1 LVFLYKPHWWEW
13 PDKQE
18 ERVAM
23 GLMMSLSRR
32 IDGLTERIGRLAAWL
47 VLAAVLISAGN
58 AISRKAFSLSSN
70 ALLEAQWYLFGAVFM
85 LGAAWTLKRNE
96 HIRIDILS
104 SRLPKAFR
112 DWLEIIGHAFFLIPF
127 ALIHVYFSIPF
138 FMSAFRSGEVS
149 TNVGGLPIWPAKLLI
164 LVGFGLLLIQGVS
177 ELIKRIALATG
188 HLAEETEA
196 GDPRLK
202 LPIPPDLERR

>member
-1 LVFLYKPHWWEW
+1 
-13 PDKQE
+13 
-18 ERVAM
+18 M
-23 GLMMSLSRR
+23 GLMVSLSRL
-32 IDGLTERIGRLAAWL
+32 IDGLTERVGRLAAWL

-104 SRLPKAFR
+104 SRLPKRFR

-127 ALIHVYFSIPF
+127 ALIHVYFSVPF

-164 LVGFGLLLIQGVS
+164 LVGFTLLLIQGFS

-188 HLAEETEA
+188 HLTEETEP

-202 LPIPPDLERR
+202 LPIPPDGEKR

>member
-1 LVFLYKPHWWEW
+1 MAW
-13 PDKQE
+13 
-18 ERVAM
+18 
-23 GLMMSLSRR
+23 MMSLSRV
-32 IDGLTERIGRLAAWL
+32 IDGLTERVGRIAAWL
-47 VLAAVLISAGN
+47 VLAAVAISAGN

-96 HIRIDILS
+96 HIRIDIIS

-127 ALIHVYFSIPF
+127 ALIHLYFSVPF

-164 LVGFGLLLIQGVS
+164 LVGFGLLLIQGFS
-177 ELIKRIALATG
+177 ELIKRIAITTG
-188 HLAEETEA
+188 HLAEEIEA

-202 LPIPPDLERR
+202 LPIPPDLASRADNHSEPPR

>member
-1 LVFLYKPHWWEW
+1 MAWMV
-13 PDKQE
+13 
-18 ERVAM
+18 
-23 GLMMSLSRR
+23 SLSRL
-32 IDGLTERIGRLAAWL
+32 IDALTERIGRLAAWL
-47 VLAAVLISAGN
+47 VLAAVAISAGN

-96 HIRIDILS
+96 HIRIDIVS

-127 ALIHVYFSIPF
+127 ALIHVYFSVPF

-164 LVGFGLLLIQGVS
+164 LVGFGLLLIQGFS
-177 ELIKRIALATG
+177 ELIKRIAITTG
-188 HLAEETEA
+188 HLAEEAEA
-196 GDPRLK
+196 GDPRLT
-202 LPIPPDLERR
+202 LLIPPDLEGR